1 VDVLDVVVVLLV
13 VLAATRGLRLGAAI
27 QLVSFCGFL
36 LGLVFGA
43 VLVALVEPHVHG
55 QLLKTFVALVLLM
68 VPATLVAGLGRQLG
82 VRAWRVLRQFRFGP
96 LDAAGGALIA
106 IAGTLV
112 VCWLFASILVNS
124 AFPAVSRQIADS
136 RIIRGVEAVLP
147 PVPDAFAAVQ
157 RYLSTSGFPQVL
169 VNILPENDGPV
180 SLPSAAQLQSAVARA
195 GGATVKVVAIG
206 CGQEQEGSGFV
217 ASPDLVVTNAHVV
230 AGTSD
235 ISVDLPDGRVL
246 RAVPVFFDPRFD
258 LAILQTPAL
267 GVPPLRIDPN
277 FVERGTAAVV
287 LGYPGG
293 GNFTSD
299 RAGIFARFDA
309 EGRDIYGNALT
320 IRTVYSLQAVVR
332 PGNSGGPLVTPG
344 GEVIGVVFSR
354 SASNPDI
361 GYALAS
367 PGVVQRLHRAEAHPV
382 ATGTDGCTG

>member
-1 VDVLDVVVVLLV
+1 VDILDAVIIVLVA
-13 VLAATRGLRLGAAI
+13 LAAARGLRLGAAI

-43 VLVALVEPHVHG
+43 VLVVLIDPHVHG
-55 QLLKTFVALVLLM
+55 QLPKTFVALVLLM

-147 PVPDAFAAVQ
+147 PAPDAFAAVQ

-180 SLPSAAQLQSAVARA
+180 SLPSAAELRSAVARA

-235 ISVDLPDGRVL
+235 ISVDLPGGRAL
-246 RAVPVFFDPRFD
+246 HAVPVFFDPRFD
-258 LAILQTPAL
+258 LAILRTPAL
-267 GVPPLRIDPN
+267 DVPPLRIDPD

-293 GNFTSD
+293 GNFTYG
-299 RAGIFARFDA
+299 RAGIFARFEA
-309 EGRDIYGNALT
+309 EGRDIYDNALT
-320 IRTVYSLQAVVR
+320 VRTVYSLQAVVR

-367 PGVVQRLHRAEAHPV
+367 PGVVQRLRQAEAHPL
-382 ATGTDGCTG
+382 ATSTDRCTN